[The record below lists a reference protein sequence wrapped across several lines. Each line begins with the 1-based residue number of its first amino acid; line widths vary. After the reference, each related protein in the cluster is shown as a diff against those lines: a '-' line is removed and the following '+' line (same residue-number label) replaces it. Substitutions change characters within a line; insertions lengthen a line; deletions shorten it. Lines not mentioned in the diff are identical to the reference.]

1 MTISMEF
8 GKTVF
13 DKYVDSKYPS
23 DTHKNVLLRQPVMT
37 YYGTNNSTKDSLF
50 ADKGTPY
57 PSSRTVILRVPISK
71 SEKDIQNALDSNPN
85 CRIWKIISNEPILT
99 EELKAA
105 IAVGR
110 TTIDAIANNQ
120 RSRKVSANGELV
132 DIVDKRNNLPVYH
145 LHGFSTTAEAHEDV
159 DLRVYPEAEE
169 YTCMDLHLDTEEKIA
184 AAEAAKLLS
193 RCEQLA

>member
-1 MTISMEF
+1 MAISMEF

-13 DKYVDSKYPS
+13 DKNVDSKYPS

-37 YYGTNNSTKDSLF
+37 YYGTSNSTKDSLF
-50 ADKGTPY
+50 ADDKGTGY
-57 PSSRTVILRVPISK
+57 PSSRTVILRVPLSK

-85 CRIWKIISNEPILT
+85 CRIWKTTSNEPILT

-105 IAVGR
+105 IVAGR

-120 RSRKVSANGELV
+120 RSRLVNANGELV
-132 DIVDKRNNLPVYH
+132 DIVDKRNNKPVYH

-159 DLRVYPEAEE
+159 DLRVYSEAEE
-169 YTCMDLHLDTEEKIA
+169 KAFAERV
-184 AAEAAKLLS
+184 AAEKAAKMLS
-193 RCEQLA
+193 PEQLA